1 MPPGAKLPAPA
12 GDAMAKILI
21 TGGCG
26 FIGSTFVKYFL
37 KTHPADSVVNLDK
50 LTYAGNPANLKELEN
65 HPRYSF
71 VRGDIADES
80 VVRDCMSGA
89 GGVINFA
96 AETHVDRSIQDPY
109 AFVRTNYLG
118 VSVLLKVAREV
129 GISRF
134 LQISTDEVYGSI
146 LEGSFTEDSP
156 LSPNSPY
163 SASKAAADLLVRSYW
178 VTYKFPVLIV
188 RSSNNF
194 GPHQYPEKVMPL
206 FITNLIEGKKVPL
219 YAKGDNVRDW
229 LYVEDNCRGID
240 LAFEK
245 GMPGEIYNIGGGN
258 EMTNLALA
266 KKILGTFAKT
276 EEFIQS
282 VPDRPGHDFRYSVE
296 TAKLRRLG
304 FAPRYDFDQALSLT
318 IDWYRRNESWWR
330 PLKQDEF
337 TRKL

>member
-1 MPPGAKLPAPA
+1 MS
-12 GDAMAKILI
+12 KILI

-26 FIGSTFVKYFL
+26 FIGSTFIRYFL
-37 KTHPADSVVNLDK
+37 QTHSGDSVVNLDK
-50 LTYAGNPANLKELEN
+50 LTYAGNPSNLKELEN

-71 VRGDIADES
+71 VRGDITDEA
-80 VVRDCMSGA
+80 VVRGCMSGVE
-89 GGVINFA
+89 GVINFA

-118 VSVLLKVAREV
+118 VSVLLKVARECK
-129 GISRF
+129 IPRF

-146 LEGSFTEDSP
+146 EKGSFTENSP

-178 VTYKFPVLIV
+178 VTYRFPVLIV

-219 YAKGDNVRDW
+219 YAKGENVRDW

-240 LAFEK
+240 LVFQK
-245 GMPGEIYNIGGGN
+245 GKAGEIYNIGGGS
-258 EMTNLALA
+258 EMNNLPLA
-266 KKILGTFAKT
+266 RKILGAFSRT
-276 EEFIQS
+276 EDFIQS

-296 TAKLRRLG
+296 TAKLRELG
-304 FAPRYDFDQALSLT
+304 FSPRYGFDQALSMT
-318 IDWYRRNESWWR
+318 IDWYRQHEAWWR

>member
-1 MPPGAKLPAPA
+1 MS
-12 GDAMAKILI
+12 KILI

-26 FIGSTFVKYFL
+26 FIGSTFIRYFL
-37 KTHPADSVVNLDK
+37 QTHSGDSVVNLDK
-50 LTYAGNPANLKELEN
+50 LTYAGNPSNLKELEN

-71 VRGDIADES
+71 VRGDITDEA
-80 VVRDCMSGA
+80 VVRGCMSGVE
-89 GGVINFA
+89 GVINFA

-118 VSVLLKVAREV
+118 VSVLLKVARECK
-129 GISRF
+129 IPRF

-146 LEGSFTEDSP
+146 EKGSFTENSP

-178 VTYKFPVLIV
+178 VTYRFPVLIV

-219 YAKGDNVRDW
+219 YAKGENVRDW

-240 LAFEK
+240 LVFQK
-245 GMPGEIYNIGGGN
+245 GKAGEIYNIGGGS
-258 EMTNLALA
+258 EMNNLSLA
-266 KKILGTFAKT
+266 RKILGAFSRT
-276 EEFIQS
+276 EDFIQS

-296 TAKLRRLG
+296 TAKLRELG
-304 FAPRYDFDQALSLT
+304 FSPRYGFDQALSMT
-318 IDWYRRNESWWR
+318 IDWYRQHEAWWR